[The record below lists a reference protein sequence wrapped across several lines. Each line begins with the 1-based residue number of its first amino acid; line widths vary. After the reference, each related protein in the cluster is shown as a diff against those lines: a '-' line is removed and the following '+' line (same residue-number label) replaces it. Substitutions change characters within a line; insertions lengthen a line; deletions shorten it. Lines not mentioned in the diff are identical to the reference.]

1 MKRLKYLS
9 TLLVAAVALIAAWLL
24 WNFYTQSPWTR
35 DGKVRAE
42 QVGITPQ
49 ASGSILQLNVTDNQR
64 VKAGEVL
71 FTIDDTPYR
80 IAVLNAQAQLA
91 KAQAEVAKAQAEQS
105 KAASEARRRRSL
117 SQNAISAEDLENVNT
132 ALNTATTTLAAAR
145 AGVGVT
151 EAALKHAQWQ
161 LSQTVVKAPVDGWV
175 TNLSTRVGDYA
186 TTGHPVFALVDS
198 HSFYVLGY
206 FEETKLRHIRIGDPA
221 QIILY
226 SNQQT
231 LKGHVASIGRAIVD
245 QSVEQGTGLVA
256 NIKPNIPG
264 FVSPNAFRCELPLIR
279 CRPMSPWSPAPPAL
293 FQLAGSN
300 EPADPVV
307 ARTPLG

>member
-1 MKRLKYLS
+1 MKKLKYLS
-9 TLLVAAVALIAAWLL
+9 TLLVAAIALIAAWLL

-49 ASGSILQLNVTDNQR
+49 VSGSILQLNVTDNQR
-64 VKAGEVL
+64 VNAGDVL

-80 IAVLNAQAQLA
+80 IAVLNAQAQQA
-91 KAQAEVAKAQAEQS
+91 KAQAEVAKAQAEQT
-105 KAASEARRRRSL
+105 KAASEARRRRNL

-132 ALNTATTTLAAAR
+132 ALNTATTNLAAAR
-145 AGVGVT
+145 AGLGVS
-151 EAALKHAQWQ
+151 EAMLKHAQWQ
-161 LSQTVVKAPVDGWV
+161 LSQTTVKAPVDGWV

-231 LKGHVASIGRAIVD
+231 LHGHVASIGRAIVD

-256 NIKPNIPG
+256 NIKPNIPW
-264 FVSPNAFRCELPLIR
+264 VR
-279 CRPMSPWSPAPPAL
+279 
-293 FQLAGSN
+293 LAQRV
-300 EPADPVV
+300 P
-307 ARTPLG
+307 

>member
-49 ASGSILQLNVTDNQR
+49 VSGSILQLNVTDNQR

-175 TNLSTRVGDYA
+175 TNLST
-186 TTGHPVFALVDS
+186 
-198 HSFYVLGY
+198 
-206 FEETKLRHIRIGDPA
+206 
-221 QIILY
+221 
-226 SNQQT
+226 
-231 LKGHVASIGRAIVD
+231 
-245 QSVEQGTGLVA
+245 
-256 NIKPNIPG
+256 
-264 FVSPNAFRCELPLIR
+264 
-279 CRPMSPWSPAPPAL
+279 
-293 FQLAGSN
+293 
-300 EPADPVV
+300 
-307 ARTPLG
+307 